1 MAPRP
6 ILLRTKDIPEYFGV
20 TEAEVKKILP
30 RLTAKGRY
38 SEGPKKKAEAL
49 YSSKEIKRELER

>member
-6 ILLRTKDIPEYFGV
+6 ILLRARDIPEYFGV
-20 TEAEVKKILP
+20 TEAEAKRVIPK
-30 RLTAKGRY
+30 LTAKGRY